1 MPDTLEL
8 SFVRSLFDGR
18 WPGCFLV
25 AVRLKARSRVIYKGL
40 KVVAAGKDDA
50 SFLGLAR
57 FPFFL
62 LRLLPL
68 FDYVKEK
75 RCLLVSLLEEGFV
88 IDQSPRERTGVQKQQ
103 EQRECPRCRAAVA
116 RVAVL
121 HGRWMFSC
129 NKQKARNYL
138 AN

>member
-50 SFLGLAR
+50 SFPRSRSL
-57 FPFFL
+57 PFFSSSSFASVR
-62 LRLLPL
+62 LRKGKAMFAHVLIGGRLRDRPVTSRTNRRAEATGATRVSSLPR
-68 FDYVKEK
+68 
-75 RCLLVSLLEEGFV
+75 RCCS
-88 IDQSPRERTGVQKQQ
+88 S
-103 EQRECPRCRAAVA
+103 C
-116 RVAVL
+116 RVAWPLDVL
-121 HGRWMFSC
+121 H
-129 NKQKARNYL
+129 
-138 AN
+138 